1 VRWAI
6 SIPFRERSDSLIEV
20 ACSLGALPDAEDQ
33 AATRELI
40 IAATDNDGGST
51 MRPLETKTSRP
62 P

>member
-1 VRWAI
+1 
-6 SIPFRERSDSLIEV
+6 
-20 ACSLGALPDAEDQ
+20 
-33 AATRELI
+33 LI